1 VSASRINKRYMDLV
15 SLVFVF
21 VVILSTAARAELYGF
36 APISNNS
43 TISGQM
49 AAQLSLEV
57 TDYGSGQVLFTFYND
72 GPSSSIYDI
81 PSPIESSITDVYFDD
96 GALVTLAEIFDVDS
110 VIPYPVY
117 PGVDFEQFASPP
129 DLPGGN
135 TLLPPFEVSAGFLA
149 DSEKPIAANGVN
161 PGEALGILF
170 TFATGKTFDDVITG
184 IELGFTNPIP
194 EPDLSLRIA
203 LRIQSYGEDNEFS
216 DGFILTPVPGAV
228 VLGILGLGVAGI
240 KLRKFA

>member
-1 VSASRINKRYMDLV
+1 MAYTIKRYVGFV

-21 VVILSTAARAELYGF
+21 VVILSTEAQAELYGF

-43 TISGQM
+43 GVSGQM

-57 TDYGSGQVLFTFYND
+57 TDPGGPQVLFTFHNN
-72 GPSSSIYDI
+72 GPM
-81 PSPIESSITDVYFDD
+81 ESSITDVYFDD
-96 GALVTLAEIFDVDS
+96 GALVTLAKIFDAES
-110 VIPYPVY
+110 VAPDPVY
-117 PGVDFEQFASPP
+117 PGVDFEQFATPP

-149 DSEKPIAANGVN
+149 DSEQPVASNGVN

-170 TFATGKTFDDVITG
+170 TLAPGKTFADVITG

-194 EPDLSLRIA
+194 EPDLSLRIG
-203 LRIQSYGEDNEFS
+203 LRVQSYGEDNEFS
-216 DGFILTPVPGAV
+216 DGFILTPEPASLL
-228 VLGILGLGVAGI
+228 LGSIGI
-240 KLRKFA
+240 GMVIARCRKRKTLIES